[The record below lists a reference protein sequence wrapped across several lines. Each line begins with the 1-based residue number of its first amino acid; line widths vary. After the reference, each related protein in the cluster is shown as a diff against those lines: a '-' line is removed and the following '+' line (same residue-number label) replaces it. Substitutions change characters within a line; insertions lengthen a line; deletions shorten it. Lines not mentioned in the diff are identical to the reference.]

1 MTKLGFYNYSA
12 AMDAD
17 LKALEEKVAMLVT
30 LCQSLRSESLE
41 LRQALAQAQDETKQ
55 LKEQMAKASTRL
67 EALIDQLPEGAL

>member
-1 MTKLGFYNYSA
+1 LTKQGFYNYSA

-30 LCQSLRSESLE
+30 LCQSLRSESIE

-55 LKEQMAKASTRL
+55 LKEQMTKASTRL
-67 EALIDQLPEGAL
+67 EALIGQLPEGAL

>member
-1 MTKLGFYNYSA
+1 
-12 AMDAD
+12 
-17 LKALEEKVAMLVT
+17 MLVT